1 MVDDLAKK
9 NSINDIDFE
18 KDYYQ
23 KYVNDIISFSKYA
36 DLEEVVKQ
44 CGLQILFSY
53 VKDDT
58 EFYIQYEVGFEIC
71 DEKGNMISVPKE
83 SNFWDYLYN
92 LLSFFPVITY
102 YKLTKKT
109 IISEIDKEE
118 LTEDCQ
124 LFIDYLR
131 STY

>member
-1 MVDDLAKK
+1 MVDDMAKK
-9 NSINDIDFE
+9 NFINDIDFE

-23 KYVNDIISFSKYA
+23 KYVNDIMSLSKYA

-53 VKDDT
+53 VKDNVG
-58 EFYIQYEVGFEIC
+58 FYIQYEVGFEIC
-71 DEKGNMISVPKE
+71 DAKGNVISVPKE
-83 SNFWDYLYN
+83 SIFWDYLYN

-102 YKLTKKT
+102 HKITKKT
-109 IISEIDKEE
+109 IISEINKAE
-118 LTEDCQ
+118 LSEDCQ
-124 LFIDYLR
+124 LFSDYLR

>member
-1 MVDDLAKK
+1 MAKK

-23 KYVNDIISFSKYA
+23 KYVNDIMSFSKYA

-53 VKDDT
+53 FKD
-58 EFYIQYEVGFEIC
+58 EAGFYIQYEVGFEIC
-71 DEKGNMISVPKE
+71 DENGDMISVPKE
-83 SNFWDYLYN
+83 SSYWDYLYN

-102 YKLTKKT
+102 HKITKKI
-109 IISEIDKEE
+109 IISEINEEE
-118 LTEDCQ
+118 LSEDCQ

>member
-23 KYVNDIISFSKYA
+23 KYVNDIMSFYKYE

-53 VKDDT
+53 VK
-58 EFYIQYEVGFEIC
+58 EEAGFYIQYEVGFEIC
-71 DEKGNMISVPKE
+71 DEKGNMISVPKD

-102 YKLTKKT
+102 HRLTKKLV
-109 IISEIDKEE
+109 ISEIDKEE
-118 LTEDCQ
+118 LARDCQ
-124 LFIDYLR
+124 LFIEYLNKE
-131 STY
+131 Y

>member
-1 MVDDLAKK
+1 MVDDMAKK
-9 NSINDIDFE
+9 NFINDIDFE

-23 KYVNDIISFSKYA
+23 KYVNDIMSFSKYA

-53 VKDDT
+53 VKDDVG
-58 EFYIQYEVGFEIC
+58 FYVQYEVGFEIC
-71 DEKGNMISVPKE
+71 DEKGNVISVPKE
-83 SNFWDYLYN
+83 SIFWDYLYN

-102 YKLTKKT
+102 HKITKKT
-109 IISEIDKEE
+109 IISEINKEE
-118 LTEDCQ
+118 LSEDCQ

>member
-53 VKDDT
+53 VKD
-58 EFYIQYEVGFEIC
+58 GAEIMV
-71 DEKGNMISVPKE
+71 KARNE
-83 SNFWDYLYN
+83 SFRGW
-92 LLSFFPVITY
+92 
-102 YKLTKKT
+102 
-109 IISEIDKEE
+109 
-118 LTEDCQ
+118 
-124 LFIDYLR
+124 
-131 STY
+131 